1 VTEPNVKRTAV
12 VAIAVLAV
20 FGGGSSCRPKVKV
33 SSLDKKEFVILPVG
47 MQGGVCSLLQ
57 KQPGDLR
64 TEGDSHVTWVVVGS
78 CDAKGGNPITIEI
91 KRKLVKN
98 GGEYDAFVDG
108 GTKLSGSIPTSDGP
122 AVYLRGKLKPR
133 ANIEKGRYKYTVLID
148 GAEAQ
153 FQSRA
158 DDGDFFL
165 CPVWPCDYD

>member
-1 VTEPNVKRTAV
+1 MKRTAV

-33 SSLDKKEFVILPVG
+33 ANLDKKEFVIVPVG
-47 MQGGVCSLLQ
+47 MQGGSCVLLQ

-78 CDAKGGNPITIEI
+78 CEKNGKPVSIEI
-91 KRKLVKN
+91 KRMLVKN
-98 GGEYDAFVDG
+98 NQDYDAFVDN
-108 GTKLSGSIPTSDGP
+108 GTKLTDFIPTSDGP
-122 AVYLRGKLKPR
+122 AVYLRGKLKPK
-133 ANIEKGRYKYTVLID
+133 ANIQKGRYKYTVMID